1 VGWTRWVQPVLERRA
16 LSPHIRITEI
26 DKMIPA
32 RAGVLLAAA
41 HLLAGA
47 HGLTYDRMTTAANNT
62 ANSTE
67 ESTMVAQL
75 LQQVQ
80 QLRKQLVTGV
90 KKTPT
95 ANESC
100 VNVTIPH
107 LQMAFGMDCTG
118 STGAYLEALKT
129 TVYEL
134 AVELNSSV
142 DTLEMAFLCYRDLG
156 DVSPPR
162 YEWAVHPDPG
172 KYWFS
177 DPVVLQNTIAPFYS
191 AGGGDS
197 PEDNAGAMGQMLTQ
211 NPWDPSAVKIV
222 MTISKD
228 KDSKRT
234 PYSTDA
240 SQCTLM
246 QDFRAANITL
256 MLGHL
261 DTSTTSS
268 MLWDSTYKPTDPWRG
283 CYADPSDPHQLK
295 EIQFM
300 GVTAE
305 EFSAIL
311 IEEIC
316 DTITTTPSPTP
327 SAVGDPH
334 LVNIHG
340 ERFDILRSGRYKL
353 LQVPFEAD
361 KKSVLLAASAD
372 VSRIGGRCE
381 DMYFT
386 AINITG
392 QWSREHRKTMFIAG
406 TAPPQTST
414 GWVHYGPVSLK
425 LVHGRTSAGM
435 PYLNFFVRHMAKV
448 GYRVGGL
455 LGEGDHTRA
464 STPASECQ
472 RHMQL
477 VLKTESLVAATP
489 HF

>member
-1 VGWTRWVQPVLERRA
+1 
-16 LSPHIRITEI
+16 
-26 DKMIPA
+26 
-32 RAGVLLAAA
+32 
-41 HLLAGA
+41 
-47 HGLTYDRMTTAANNT
+47 MT
-62 ANSTE
+62 
-67 ESTMVAQL
+67 
-75 LQQVQ
+75 
-80 QLRKQLVTGV
+80 
-90 KKTPT
+90 
-95 ANESC
+95 C
-100 VNVTIPH
+100 INVTIPH
-107 LQMAFGMDCTG
+107 LQIGFAMDCTG
-118 STGAYLEALKT
+118 STGGYLASLKT
-129 TVYEL
+129 TVYDL

-142 DTLEMAFLCYRDLG
+142 DTLEIAFMCYRDLG

-162 YEWAVHPDPG
+162 YEWAVHPDPL

-177 DPVVLQNTIAPFYS
+177 DPVLLQTTIAPFYS

-197 PEDNAGAMGQMLTQ
+197 PEDNAGAMGQMLSQ
-211 NPWDPSAVKIV
+211 NPWDPAAVKIV
-222 MTISKD
+222 MVISKD

-234 PYSTDA
+234 PYDTDA

-246 QDFRAANITL
+246 QDFRAANTTL
-256 MLGHL
+256 ILGHL

-295 EIQFM
+295 EIQFN
-300 GVTAE
+300 GLSAT
-305 EFSAIL
+305 EFSEIL

-316 DTITTTPSPTP
+316 DTITESPSPTP

-340 ERFDILRSGRYKL
+340 ERFDILRSGKYKL

-361 KKSVLLAASAD
+361 KQSVLLAASAD
-372 VSRIGGRCE
+372 VARIGGKCE

-392 QWSREHRKTMFIAG
+392 QWSREHTKTTFIAG
-406 TAPPQTST
+406 AAPPQTST

-425 LVHGRTSAGM
+425 LVYGRTAAGM
-435 PYLNFFVRHMAKV
+435 PYLNFFARHVAKT

-464 STPASECQ
+464 STPTGECE

-477 VLKTESLVAATP
+477 VQTVSVVAAPSPVAATP
-489 HF
+489 SLMAEMPHV

>member
-1 VGWTRWVQPVLERRA
+1 
-16 LSPHIRITEI
+16 
-26 DKMIPA
+26 MISA
-32 RAGVLLAAA
+32 RASVLLAAA

-47 HGLTYDRMTTAANNT
+47 HGLTYDRSAAATNNT
-62 ANSTE
+62 AATNGAVE
-67 ESTMVAQL
+67 NTMVTQL
-75 LQQVQ
+75 RQQLQH
-80 QLRKQLVTGV
+80 LRKQLTTRAKRNLV
-90 KKTPT
+90 PT

-107 LQMAFGMDCTG
+107 LQIGFAMDCTG
-118 STGAYLEALKT
+118 STGAYLESLKT
-129 TVYEL
+129 TVYDL

-142 DTLEMAFLCYRDLG
+142 DTLEMAFMCYRDLG

-162 YEWAVHPDPG
+162 YEWAVHPDPLTH
-172 KYWFS
+172 WFS
-177 DPVVLQNTIAPFYS
+177 DPALLQTTIAPFYS

-211 NPWDPSAVKIV
+211 NPWNSTAVKMV
-222 MTISKD
+222 VTISKD

-234 PYSTDA
+234 PYDTDA

-256 MLGHL
+256 ILGHL

-295 EIQFM
+295 EIQFN

-305 EFSAIL
+305 EFSYLL
-311 IEEIC
+311 ISEIC
-316 DTITTTPSPTP
+316 DTITSPAPTP

-353 LQVPFEAD
+353 LQVPYEAG
-361 KKSVLLAASAD
+361 KPSVLLAASAD
-372 VSRIGGRCE
+372 VTRIGGRCE

-392 QWSREHRKTMFIAG
+392 QWSREHRKTTFIAG
-406 TAPPQTST
+406 AAPPHTST

-425 LVHGRTSAGM
+425 VVHGKTAAGL
-435 PYLNFFVRHMAKV
+435 PYLNFFARHLAKT
-448 GYRVGGL
+448 GHRLGGL

-477 VLKTESLVAATP
+477 
-489 HF
+489 